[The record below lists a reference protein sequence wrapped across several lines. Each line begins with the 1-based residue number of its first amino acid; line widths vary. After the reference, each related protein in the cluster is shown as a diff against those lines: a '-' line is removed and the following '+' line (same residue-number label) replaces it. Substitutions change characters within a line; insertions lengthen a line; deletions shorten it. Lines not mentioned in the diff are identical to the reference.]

1 MHERGTIAKD
11 GECGKMSVGK
21 NIKKYRKEKKMTQK
35 ELATLVGVNE
45 VTIRSYEAEKYRP
58 KIETIQKIAKALD
71 VPVYILDGRFKHMT
85 NHEKLSQISGSTD
98 LVDVAAV
105 KSLLTKIQDDY
116 EKGMFEQNSGQYIT
130 FYKSMKEWLESEA
143 EE

>member
-1 MHERGTIAKD
+1 
-11 GECGKMSVGK
+11 
-21 NIKKYRKEKKMTQK
+21 MTQK

-58 KIETIQKIAKALD
+58 KIETIQKISSALG
-71 VPVYILDGRFKHMT
+71 VPAYILDSRFEHMT
-85 NHEKLSQISGSTD
+85 NHEKLSHISQSAD
-98 LVDVAAV
+98 SIDVSAV
-105 KSLLTKIQDDY
+105 KSLLARIQEDY
-116 EKGMFEQNSGQYIT
+116 EKGLFEQNSGQYLS